1 MQESLVHCLTFLL
14 LHPPVLY
21 FIYTLI
27 AMQQFCHQKFNLP
40 HKNGVPTFHHPTHKS
55 SHIVFHCPHPV
66 YRRDTFSTSTLTDCT
81 LHRLKIWGGG
91 HESVKHLTLIN
102 VTVFLWLCSSISN
115 TLLPTPM
122 FLNLMKFLILWTG
135 FPKLSQICQTT

>member
-1 MQESLVHCLTFLL
+1 
-14 LHPPVLY
+14 
-21 FIYTLI
+21 
-27 AMQQFCHQKFNLP
+27 
-40 HKNGVPTFHHPTHKS
+40 
-55 SHIVFHCPHPV
+55 
-66 YRRDTFSTSTLTDCT
+66 
-81 LHRLKIWGGG
+81 
-91 HESVKHLTLIN
+91 VKHLTLIN